1 MKKHIYKIA
10 FTVIWAITGIILLTP
25 PDDQHQVGDVW
36 RDSEGFHIKL
46 GETSYTFWDNIGLF
60 ALFMIPVVGMW
71 IWTFFKDET
80 KDKPVKR
87 RSRMF

>member
-10 FTVIWAITGIILLTP
+10 FTVIWMVLGLWLTIPVDDGREIGDMWLEGGDLLVKTGHSNWYANM
-25 PDDQHQVGDVW
+25 D
-36 RDSEGFHIKL
+36 
-46 GETSYTFWDNIGLF
+46 LF

-71 IWTFFKDET
+71 IWTLFKDET